1 MNAIIKYST
10 AIFMIA
16 LVILACQKQV
26 DYQPQINILNSNIS
40 ALQKSRDSLAAAL
53 TQTNN
58 NLNATNNNVVAL
70 AKSLDSIKMQL
81 ISIGAQIAT
90 LNSQMVTANG
100 NIATLTTQIAA
111 LNQQYIDLLAKYNAI
126 ILQLT
131 PSTLNLGLVAYYPFN
146 GNANDSSSNSYN
158 GVVFGATLIN
168 DRNNITRSAYRF
180 DGIKGTKIQT
190 TFPGILG
197 NNSRAISLWARSIRP
212 FNSTSLL
219 TWGTQTGG
227 AGFGLSMSGRGEI
240 RFFSVDNEG
249 SSIQTAFSKI
259 DDGNWHNYIIVY
271 DNTIGNSILNVKIY
285 IDGILYN
292 NDESYNPQNINT
304 IKGINMV
311 IGEYSSAKS
320 DWRTFQGDL
329 DDIRVY
335 NRVLNESEIKFLSS
349 F

>member
-1 MNAIIKYST
+1 MKKSILGILL
-10 AIFMIA
+10 IA
-16 LVILACQKQV
+16 LLFACQKQV
-26 DYQPQINILNSNIS
+26 DYQPQINSLNSNIA

-53 TQTNN
+53 AQTNN
-58 NLNATNNNVVAL
+58 NLNTTNNNVAAL
-70 AKSLDSIKMQL
+70 SKTLDSIKVQL
-81 ISIGAQIAT
+81 TSIGTQIAT
-90 LNSQMVTANG
+90 LNSQMALANS

-126 ILQLT
+126 ISQLA
-131 PSTLNLGLVAYYPFN
+131 PSTLNSGLVAYYPFN

-168 DRNNITRSAYRF
+168 DRNNKTRSAYRF

-197 NNSRAISLWARSIRP
+197 NNSRAISLWAKSPQP
-212 FNSTSLL
+212 FNGTYLL
-219 TWGTQTGG
+219 TWGTQTIG
-227 AGFGLSMSGRGEI
+227 ASFGLYMSGRGAL
-240 RFFSVDNEG
+240 RFFGVDNGG
-249 SSIQTAFSKI
+249 SDVQTTFSKI

-292 NDESYNPQNINT
+292 NDENWNPQNINT

-311 IGEYSSAKS
+311 IGEYSSALS

-335 NRVLNESEIKFLSS
+335 NRVLTESEIKYLSS